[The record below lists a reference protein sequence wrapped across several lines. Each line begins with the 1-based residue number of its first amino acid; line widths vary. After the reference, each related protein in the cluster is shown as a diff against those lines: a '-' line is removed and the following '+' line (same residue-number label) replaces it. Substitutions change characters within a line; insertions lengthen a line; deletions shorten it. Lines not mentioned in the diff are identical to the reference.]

1 MTDIYVR
8 MPGLTKIYG
17 TVAGWLERV
26 RINFFSRVFLSEKEK
41 KKNRISAAMSIRA
54 ENAMKLYGNGILRLA
69 YVHLHNWSDAEE
81 ILQDT
86 LIRYMESKPDFADRK
101 QEKAWLFK
109 VATNLCWNKRKYNN
123 VRKTDELDET
133 LKLEEREDLSF
144 VWEAVKTLPEK
155 QREVMH
161 LFYYEGYSTMEI
173 STIVRRKESTV
184 RSDLHRARGKLKDIL
199 KGEYDFEI

>member
-1 MTDIYVR
+1 MTDIYVK
-8 MPGLTKIYG
+8 MIDLAKIYG
-17 TVAGWLERV
+17 IVAGCLERI
-26 RINFFSRVFLSEKEK
+26 RINFFSRVFLNEREK
-41 KKNRISAAMSIRA
+41 KKKRISAAMSIRV
-54 ENAMKLYGNGILRLA
+54 ENAMELYGDGILRLA
-69 YVHLHNWSDAEE
+69 YMYLHNRSDAED
-81 ILQDT
+81 ILQET
-86 LIRYMESKPDFADRK
+86 LIRYMESKPDFTDQK
-101 QEKAWLFK
+101 QEKIWLFR
-109 VATNLCWNKRKYNN
+109 VAANRSINRLKYNK
-123 VRKTDELDET
+123 VRETDELDET